1 MEEDIIANQPGSKM
15 ESKSSVL
22 AIGDETSEPTKSAPG
37 LTHNEYTFKEEFK
50 NHIQKLL
57 LPDAPHLAT
66 RADENLIEQF
76 SATEMRKN
84 GKQYYEFGREQSRH
98 GHRHIISGPT
108 LDPKGVTLLVKNRLS
123 KEHWVNETVIE
134 SKMQWGEVQ
143 GIVSDCLDEQNHK
156 IYHYLCYL
164 QENRK

>member
-1 MEEDIIANQPGSKM
+1 M

-22 AIGDETSEPTKSAPG
+22 AIGDETSEPTESPPC

-57 LPDAPHLAT
+57 LPDAPQLAT
-66 RADENLIEQF
+66 RADDDKIEKF
-76 SATEMRKN
+76 CATVMTKN
-84 GKQYYEFGREQSRH
+84 GKQYYEFGRDESRH
-98 GHRHIISGPT
+98 GHIISGPT

-134 SKMQWGEVQ
+134 SKMQWREVQ
-143 GIVSDCLDEQNHK
+143 EIVSDCLDEQNHK